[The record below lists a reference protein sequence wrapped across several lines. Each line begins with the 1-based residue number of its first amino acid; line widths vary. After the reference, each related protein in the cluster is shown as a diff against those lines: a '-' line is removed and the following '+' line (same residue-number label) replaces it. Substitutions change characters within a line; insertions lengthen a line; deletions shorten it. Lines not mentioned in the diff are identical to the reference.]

1 MNLSLRAKLTL
12 WFGLVMAVS
21 LAVFGALNYR
31 SISNQLTTGL
41 DVALNK
47 AVQGL
52 DSKIKKV
59 AEEAQLSPRE
69 RRERTRKLIADSR
82 TVDTGQPELEYF
94 REIDSAK
101 SADSVIPSIQPLPS
115 EKTQKTSGTKPEG
128 IDNVWASITEYV
140 VLNPRNFMVQIMDT
154 TGAIVYQ
161 SASLGRD
168 TLRLPESFLKTADT
182 AEAKFETIVMRRVTP
197 DSDGKP
203 KDETLRVA
211 LAKSRSALI
220 AVAYP
225 YDELQSSLDDF
236 LQTLMLLIPAVLLVS
251 TIGGW
256 FFARASLHPVD
267 ELARTAQEITASNL
281 SRRLPVK
288 KSNDEIKRLTETLN
302 DMISRLESSFG
313 RIRQFTADASHELRT
328 PLTILTG
335 ELELALRSARTK
347 EEYQE
352 VISSA
357 LQETLRMSRV
367 VEDLLLLSRADMGR
381 IRLSND
387 TVDLNEMLAD
397 LTDATAILGADKD
410 LSITY
415 RHEEEKMYVLGDHA
429 RLYQMFL
436 NLLDNAV
443 KYTPH
448 GGAISVTLYR
458 DENFA
463 EVRVRD
469 TGIGISKDDQKKIF
483 DRFYRV
489 DKARS
494 RAQGGVGLGLSI
506 VEWTVRAHA
515 GDIRVESQPGSG
527 STFVV
532 HLPLAPESTML
543 PPPPPPPDDN
553 ERHGIAGALDHLPK
567 FLKRR
572 PLTNGNQNEQETKGD
587 EEEGNFPAEIGEKGE
602 TLRS

>member
-31 SISNQLTTGL
+31 SLSSQLTTGL

-59 AEEAQLSPRE
+59 AEEAQLSPQE
-69 RRERTRKLIADSR
+69 RRERNRKLIAASKSA
-82 TVDTGQPELEYF
+82 DTGQPELEYF
-94 REIDSAK
+94 REIDSTK
-101 SADSVIPSIQPLPS
+101 DTDPEIPSIQPLPAEKSDNFTGAKS
-115 EKTQKTSGTKPEG
+115 EP
-128 IDNVWASITEYV
+128 IDNVWTSITEYV

-154 TGAIVYQ
+154 TGAIVYK
-161 SASLGRD
+161 SASLGVD
-168 TLRLPESFLKTADT
+168 TMRLSESFLKTADT
-182 AEAKFETIVMRRVTP
+182 SEAQFETITLTRVTP

-203 KDETLRVA
+203 KDQTIRVA

-225 YDELQSSLDDF
+225 YDELQSSIDDF
-236 LQTLMLLIPAVLLVS
+236 LQTLMLLIPVVLLVS

-387 TVDLNEMLAD
+387 TIDLNEMLTD
-397 LTDATAILGADKD
+397 LADATAILGAEKE

-415 RHEEEKMYVLGDHA
+415 RHEEGPLVVQGDHP
-429 RLYQMFL
+429 RMYQMFL

-448 GGAISVTLYR
+448 GGAISLTLHR
-458 DENFA
+458 DGEVA

-469 TGIGISKDDQKKIF
+469 TGIGISNEDQKKIF

-506 VEWTVRAHA
+506 VEWTVLAHE

-527 STFVV
+527 STFIVR
-532 HLPLAPESTML
+532 LPLAPEAIEATQIA
-543 PPPPPPPDDN
+543 PTPEET
-553 ERHGIAGALDHLPK
+553 ERHRIAGALDHLPK
-567 FLKRR
+567 FLKRKPTVVEDR
-572 PLTNGNQNEQETKGD
+572 EGGEQETID
-587 EEEGNFPAEIGEKGE
+587 EDRPSEIIEGIDEHQSK
-602 TLRS
+602 

>member
-1 MNLSLRAKLTL
+1 MSLSLRAKLTL

-21 LAVFGALNYR
+21 LAVFGALNYQ

-52 DSKIKKV
+52 DSKSKEV
-59 AEEAQLSPRE
+59 VEESQLSYWE
-69 RRERTRKLIADSR
+69 RRRKLDAASR
-82 TVDTGQPELEYF
+82 VADTGQPELEFF
-94 REIDSAK
+94 RE
-101 SADSVIPSIQPLPS
+101 ADSTKTADSLTPSIQPLPVESS
-115 EKTQKTSGTKPEG
+115 EENQEAKPEEF
-128 IDNVWASITEYV
+128 DEVWTSIVEYS
-140 VLNPRNFMVQIMDT
+140 VLNPSNFMVQVMDSTGT
-154 TGAIVYQ
+154 TVVYR
-161 SASLGRD
+161 STSLGKD
-168 TLRLPESFLKTADT
+168 TIVIDKSFLQRADT
-182 AEAKFETIVMRRVTP
+182 IEAQFETVLFSRTP
-197 DSDGKP
+197 SDSTEKP
-203 KDETLRVA
+203 KVESIRVA
-211 LAKSRSALI
+211 LAKSGSVLFI
-220 AVAYP
+220 VAYP
-225 YDELQSSLDDF
+225 YDALQSSLDDF
-236 LQTLMLLIPAVLLVS
+236 LQTLMLLIPVVLLVS

-267 ELARTAQEITASNL
+267 ELSRTAQDITASNL

-335 ELELALRSARTK
+335 ELELALRSARTQ

-381 IRLSND
+381 IRLTSGKVNLND
-387 TVDLNEMLAD
+387 MLAD
-397 LTDATAILGADKD
+397 LADATAILGSEKE

-415 RHEEEKMYVLGDHA
+415 RHEEEPLVVEGDHA

-443 KYTPH
+443 KYTPQ
-448 GGAISVTLYR
+448 GGAISLTLHR
-458 DENFA
+458 ENNIA
-463 EVRVRD
+463 EIRVRD
-469 TGIGISKDDQKKIF
+469 TGIGIGRDEQKKIF

-506 VEWTVRAHA
+506 VEWTVHAHD
-515 GDIRVESQPGSG
+515 GKITVESESGKG
-527 STFVV
+527 STFIVR
-532 HLPLAPESTML
+532 LPLADESQLVEVTTSEREES
-543 PPPPPPPDDN
+543 
-553 ERHGIAGALDHLPK
+553 ERHGISGALDHLPK
-567 FLKRR
+567 LLKRR
-572 PLTNGNQNEQETKGD
+572 SPLVKSSTVEDNSENN
-587 EEEGNFPAEIGEKGE
+587 
-602 TLRS
+602 

>member
-1 MNLSLRAKLTL
+1 MSLSLRAKLTL
-12 WFGLVMAVS
+12 WFGLVMAIS

-31 SISNQLTTGL
+31 SISSQLTRGL
-41 DVALNK
+41 DLALNK
-47 AVQGL
+47 AVQSL
-52 DSKIKKV
+52 DSKVKTIL
-59 AEEAQLSPRE
+59 EESQLSYWE
-69 RRERTRKLIADSR
+69 KRKKLDATSR
-82 TVDTGQPELEYF
+82 SSDTVQPELEYF
-94 REIDSAK
+94 RDIDSTKA
-101 SADSVIPSIQPLPS
+101 SDSVAPSIQPLP
-115 EKTQKTSGTKPEG
+115 EENPETKPEEF
-128 IDNVWASITEYV
+128 DPVWTSITEYI

-154 TGAIVYQ
+154 TGTIVAYR
-161 SASLGRD
+161 SESIGDD
-168 TLRLPESFLKTADT
+168 TLRLPENFLQTADT
-182 AEAKFETIVMRRVTP
+182 VSAQFVSYSRTIT
-197 DSDGKP
+197 DTEGKS
-203 KDETLRVA
+203 KEQSIRVA
-211 LAKSRSALI
+211 LARSGSALLV
-220 AVAYP
+220 VAYP

-236 LQTLMLLIPAVLLVS
+236 LQTLMLLIPVVLLIS

-256 FFARASLHPVD
+256 FFARASLQPVD
-267 ELARTAQEITASNL
+267 ALTKTAQDITASNL

-302 DMISRLESSFG
+302 DMISRLENSFG

-381 IRLSND
+381 IKLTKGSVN
-387 TVDLNEMLAD
+387 LNEMLAD
-397 LTDATAILGADKD
+397 LADATAILGAEKE

-415 RHEEEKMYVLGDHA
+415 RHEEEQLIVEGDRA

-448 GGAISVTLYR
+448 GGAISLTLNR
-458 DENFA
+458 NNNIA

-469 TGIGISKDDQKKIF
+469 TGIGIGRDDQKKIF

-506 VEWTVRAHA
+506 VEWTAHA
-515 GDIRVESQPGSG
+515 HDGEITVESEAGKG
-527 STFVV
+527 STFIVR
-532 HLPLAPESTML
+532 LPLASKGLSAEYSDSGNVET
-543 PPPPPPPDDN
+543 
-553 ERHGIAGALDHLPK
+553 ERHGITGALDHLPR

-572 PLTNGNQNEQETKGD
+572 PQTVKDEPVKRKDQSEEDEVPSKEELTDTSLSGKT
-587 EEEGNFPAEIGEKGE
+587 A
-602 TLRS
+602 